1 MHGLFVLTFRNLGP
15 HFLDIL
21 EHHIRVPVKSFD
33 TRQQLFIIPQRDKH
47 LRMITHRL
55 LQDGERT
62 LRNLIL
68 L

>member
-1 MHGLFVLTFRNLGP
+1 MHRLFVLTFRDLGP

-21 EHHIRVPVKSFD
+21 KHHIRVPVKSLD

-55 LQDGERT
+55 LQDGKRT